1 MELGKETMSIKEFAE
16 KMSIS
21 RSLAYKLVANGQIP
35 VIRLSKRKLV
45 IPMQAVEK
53 MLNGV
58 LALQEA

>member
-21 RSLAYKLVANGQIP
+21 RSLAYKLAATGQIP

-53 MLNGV
+53 MLNSV
-58 LALQEA
+58 LTLQEA

>member
-21 RSLAYKLVANGQIP
+21 RSLAYKLAATGQIP

-53 MLNGV
+53 MLNVG
-58 LALQEA
+58 LTLQEA

>member
-21 RSLAYKLVANGQIP
+21 RSLAYKLVANGQVP

-53 MLNGV
+53 MLNGG
-58 LALQEA
+58 LTLQEA

>member
-21 RSLAYKLVANGQIP
+21 KSLAYKLVANRQIP
-35 VIRLSKRKLV
+35 FIRLSKRKIV

-53 MLNGV
+53 MLT
-58 LALQEA
+58 LQEA